1 MEHVL
6 AAIDITKRYPGGVV
20 ANDQVSFDL
29 LPGEVHAVVG
39 ENGAGKTTLMKILAG
54 LLAPD
59 SGSILVRGQEVS
71 MRGPVD
77 AYRLGIGMVH
87 QHLMLIPRFTVAEN
101 IALGAEPRRG
111 LNIDRAAIRA
121 WVKDLS
127 HQYGLAVDP
136 DAIVK
141 NLSIGEKQRV
151 EIIKVMYRKAD
162 VIILDEP
169 TAVLSPGEVDNLFSV
184 IRLLCRAGKSVVFVS
199 HKLPEVIEIADRITV
214 LAKGRVVGTV
224 SRGQVDVQALGEMIT
239 GSGSP
244 DFGTARSGAARSVTA
259 GPAVGGSG
267 AIGSAAAAGS
277 SERGSVAPGS
287 AAAGG
292 EASSARLSR
301 HDRQAGDVIL
311 RITGLRARAASS
323 EAEVLKGATLE
334 LRSGEILGIAGVEGN
349 GQAELVDVILGLLR
363 PNAGEVSIL
372 GRDVTRMSPRSIRD
386 LGVALIP
393 DDRHEKGL
401 LLGFPAWENMMLGY
415 ETSDT
420 RIQRGGVLNISAALS
435 RAKELARTFN
445 LTPANVYAPASSF
458 SGGNQQ
464 KMILARELSSTL
476 RLVVAAQPTRGLDVG
491 STAFVHSK
499 IVEKRDAGAGVL
511 LISFDL
517 DEILSLS
524 DRIAVMYDGRVV
536 ATMCNDGKV
545 TKERLG
551 LLMTGLGDREG
562 VA

>member
-1 MEHVL
+1 MEPVL
-6 AAIDITKRYPGGVV
+6 EAVNITKKYPGGVV
-20 ANDQVSFDL
+20 ANDRVSFDL
-29 LPGEVHAVVG
+29 LLGEVHAVVG
-39 ENGAGKTTLMKILAG
+39 ENGAGKTTLMKVLAG

-59 SGSILVRGQEVS
+59 SGVLRVKGLEVS

-87 QHLMLIPRFTVAEN
+87 QHLMLIPRLTVAEN

-111 LNIDRAAIRA
+111 LGIDRAAIRT

-127 HQYGLAVDP
+127 HRYGLAVDP
-136 DAIVK
+136 DAMVRD
-141 NLSIGEKQRV
+141 LPIGEKQRV
-151 EIIKVMYRKAD
+151 EIIKVMYREAD

-169 TAVLSPGEVDNLFSV
+169 TAVLSPTEVNSLFNV

-224 SRGQVDVQALGEMIT
+224 DRGQVDVETLGEMIT
-239 GSGSP
+239 GSKLS
-244 DFGTARSGAARSVTA
+244 DS
-259 GPAVGGSG
+259 
-267 AIGSAAAAGS
+267 
-277 SERGSVAPGS
+277 APGPGG
-287 AAAGG
+287 AG
-292 EASSARLSR
+292 APTSSASASR
-301 HDRQAGDVIL
+301 RGGWEAGEVIL
-311 RITGLRARAASS
+311 RIAGLKARTAGS
-323 EAEVLKGATLE
+323 EVEALKGATLE
-334 LRSGEILGIAGVEGN
+334 VRSGEILGVAGVEGN
-349 GQAELVDVILGLLR
+349 GQSELVDVILGLLR
-363 PNAGEVSIL
+363 PCAGEVSVL

-401 LLGFPAWENMMLGY
+401 LLGFPAWENFMLGY
-415 ETSDT
+415 ETDR
-420 RIQRGGVLNISAALS
+420 RIQRSGVLNVSAALS
-435 RAKELARTFN
+435 KARELAEMYN
-445 LTPANVYAPASSF
+445 LTPSNVYAPASSF

-464 KMILARELSSTL
+464 KMILAREMSSAL
-476 RLVVAAQPTRGLDVG
+476 RLLVATQPTRGLDVG
-491 STAFVHSK
+491 ATAFVHSK

-517 DEILSLS
+517 DEILGLS
-524 DRIAVMYDGRVV
+524 DRIAVMYDGKVV
-536 ATMCNDGKV
+536 ATMSNDGTV
-545 TKERLG
+545 TRERLG